1 MQAQMLTSKFG
12 GELISFK
19 LNGEEKIHQ
28 GKDCVDENGKI
39 YWQRHSPI
47 LFPVVGKLKKNQ
59 TIIGGRTYE
68 MPQHGFARDLE
79 FEPLTKLDNF
89 HSYMLKSNKY
99 TLSRYPYDFELYATY
114 RIDGNKLTTIYKVIN
129 TGITNMPFGIGGHPA
144 FKIDLEQLK
153 KGNYYIEFEEDEEKL
168 PFAKA
173 EVVRL
178 MKENLDDDKMIRE
191 RVKVEMNKFLGE
203 VLKNVCKQLN
213 DYPYTTI
220 EYEMLKEST
229 YPYTNITRI
238 NQEKERI
245 LLHLEAIKADCNA
258 LAMDVQ
264 RTLKLKDVAE
274 EDDLSSFLAHDDE
287 ETEEEE

>member
-1 MQAQMLTSKFG
+1 MS
-12 GELISFK
+12 
-19 LNGEEKIHQ
+19 EEEIQ
-28 GKDCVDENGKI
+28 
-39 YWQRHSPI
+39 Q
-47 LFPVVGKLKKNQ
+47 Q
-59 TIIGGRTYE
+59 TE
-68 MPQHGFARDLE
+68 D
-79 FEPLTKLDNF
+79 
-89 HSYMLKSNKY
+89 
-99 TLSRYPYDFELYATY
+99 
-114 RIDGNKLTTIYKVIN
+114 
-129 TGITNMPFGIGGHPA
+129 
-144 FKIDLEQLK
+144 
-153 KGNYYIEFEEDEEKL
+153 YIEEDEEKL

-229 YPYTNITRI
+229 YPYTNIERI

-264 RTLKLKDVAE
+264 KTLKLKDVVE
-274 EDDLSSFLAHDDE
+274 EDTFATFSADV
-287 ETEEEE
+287 EEEEEE

>member
-1 MQAQMLTSKFG
+1 
-12 GELISFK
+12 
-19 LNGEEKIHQ
+19 
-28 GKDCVDENGKI
+28 
-39 YWQRHSPI
+39 
-47 LFPVVGKLKKNQ
+47 
-59 TIIGGRTYE
+59 
-68 MPQHGFARDLE
+68 
-79 FEPLTKLDNF
+79 
-89 HSYMLKSNKY
+89 
-99 TLSRYPYDFELYATY
+99 
-114 RIDGNKLTTIYKVIN
+114 
-129 TGITNMPFGIGGHPA
+129 
-144 FKIDLEQLK
+144 
-153 KGNYYIEFEEDEEKL
+153 
-168 PFAKA
+168 
-173 EVVRL
+173 
-178 MKENLDDDKMIRE
+178 
-191 RVKVEMNKFLGE
+191 MNKFLGE

-213 DYPYTTI
+213 DYPYNTI

>member
-1 MQAQMLTSKFG
+1 MSEEEMIEETSE
-12 GELISFK
+12 ELI
-19 LNGEEKIHQ
+19 
-28 GKDCVDENGKI
+28 D
-39 YWQRHSPI
+39 
-47 LFPVVGKLKKNQ
+47 
-59 TIIGGRTYE
+59 
-68 MPQHGFARDLE
+68 
-79 FEPLTKLDNF
+79 
-89 HSYMLKSNKY
+89 
-99 TLSRYPYDFELYATY
+99 
-114 RIDGNKLTTIYKVIN
+114 
-129 TGITNMPFGIGGHPA
+129 
-144 FKIDLEQLK
+144 
-153 KGNYYIEFEEDEEKL
+153 DEEKL

-191 RVKVEMNKFLGE
+191 RVKVEMNKFLGD

-229 YPYTNITRI
+229 YPYTNIERI

-264 RTLKLKDVAE
+264 KTLKLKDVVE
-274 EDDLSSFLAHDDE
+274 ENEFSFLKSDDDE
-287 ETEEEE
+287 EDEEE

>member
-1 MQAQMLTSKFG
+1 MS
-12 GELISFK
+12 
-19 LNGEEKIHQ
+19 EE
-28 GKDCVDENGKI
+28 
-39 YWQRHSPI
+39 
-47 LFPVVGKLKKNQ
+47 
-59 TIIGGRTYE
+59 E
-68 MPQHGFARDLE
+68 M
-79 FEPLTKLDNF
+79 
-89 HSYMLKSNKY
+89 
-99 TLSRYPYDFELYATY
+99 
-114 RIDGNKLTTIYKVIN
+114 I
-129 TGITNMPFGIGGHPA
+129 
-144 FKIDLEQLK
+144 EQVSE
-153 KGNYYIEFEEDEEKL
+153 EFEEEDEKL

-229 YPYTNITRI
+229 YPYTNIERI

-264 RTLKLKDVAE
+264 KTLKLKDVVE
-274 EDDLSSFLAHDDE
+274 EDTFSFSAPTDE
-287 ETEEEE
+287 EYEEE

>member
-1 MQAQMLTSKFG
+1 MKKTQRGVIMSEEEIMEQTS
-12 GELISFK
+12 
-19 LNGEEKIHQ
+19 EE
-28 GKDCVDENGKI
+28 
-39 YWQRHSPI
+39 
-47 LFPVVGKLKKNQ
+47 
-59 TIIGGRTYE
+59 
-68 MPQHGFARDLE
+68 
-79 FEPLTKLDNF
+79 F
-89 HSYMLKSNKY
+89 H
-99 TLSRYPYDFELYATY
+99 
-114 RIDGNKLTTIYKVIN
+114 
-129 TGITNMPFGIGGHPA
+129 
-144 FKIDLEQLK
+144 
-153 KGNYYIEFEEDEEKL
+153 EEDEEKL

-229 YPYTNITRI
+229 YPYTNIERI

-264 RTLKLKDVAE
+264 KTLKLKDVVE
-274 EDDLSSFLAHDDE
+274 EDTFSFSAPVEEDE
-287 ETEEEE
+287 EE

>member
-1 MQAQMLTSKFG
+1 MSD
-12 GELISFK
+12 
-19 LNGEEKIHQ
+19 EEMIEETTEEVTEEF
-28 GKDCVDENGKI
+28 VDEN
-39 YWQRHSPI
+39 
-47 LFPVVGKLKKNQ
+47 
-59 TIIGGRTYE
+59 
-68 MPQHGFARDLE
+68 
-79 FEPLTKLDNF
+79 
-89 HSYMLKSNKY
+89 
-99 TLSRYPYDFELYATY
+99 
-114 RIDGNKLTTIYKVIN
+114 
-129 TGITNMPFGIGGHPA
+129 
-144 FKIDLEQLK
+144 
-153 KGNYYIEFEEDEEKL
+153 EEKL

-178 MKENLDDDKMIRE
+178 MKQNLDDDKMIRE
-191 RVKVEMNKFLGE
+191 RVKVEMNIFLGE

-264 RTLKLKDVAE
+264 KTLKLKDDNK
-274 EDDLSSFLAHDDE
+274 EDDLASFLAHDDDDE
-287 ETEEEE
+287 EIEEEE

>member
-1 MQAQMLTSKFG
+1 MS
-12 GELISFK
+12 
-19 LNGEEKIHQ
+19 EEEIMEQ
-28 GKDCVDENGKI
+28 
-39 YWQRHSPI
+39 
-47 LFPVVGKLKKNQ
+47 
-59 TIIGGRTYE
+59 TYE
-68 MPQHGFARDLE
+68 E
-79 FEPLTKLDNF
+79 FP
-89 HSYMLKSNKY
+89 
-99 TLSRYPYDFELYATY
+99 
-114 RIDGNKLTTIYKVIN
+114 
-129 TGITNMPFGIGGHPA
+129 
-144 FKIDLEQLK
+144 
-153 KGNYYIEFEEDEEKL
+153 EEDEEKL

-229 YPYTNITRI
+229 YPYTNIERI

-264 RTLKLKDVAE
+264 KTLKLKDVVE
-274 EDDLSSFLAHDDE
+274 EDTFSFSAPVE
-287 ETEEEE
+287 EDKEE

>member
-1 MQAQMLTSKFG
+1 MSEEEMIEETS
-12 GELISFK
+12 
-19 LNGEEKIHQ
+19 EEFI
-28 GKDCVDENGKI
+28 
-39 YWQRHSPI
+39 
-47 LFPVVGKLKKNQ
+47 
-59 TIIGGRTYE
+59 
-68 MPQHGFARDLE
+68 
-79 FEPLTKLDNF
+79 
-89 HSYMLKSNKY
+89 
-99 TLSRYPYDFELYATY
+99 
-114 RIDGNKLTTIYKVIN
+114 
-129 TGITNMPFGIGGHPA
+129 
-144 FKIDLEQLK
+144 
-153 KGNYYIEFEEDEEKL
+153 EEDEEKL

-229 YPYTNITRI
+229 YPYTNIERI

-264 RTLKLKDVAE
+264 KTLKLKDVVE
-274 EDDLSSFLAHDDE
+274 EDTFSFSAPTDE
-287 ETEEEE
+287 EDEEE

>member
-1 MQAQMLTSKFG
+1 MSEEEMIEETS
-12 GELISFK
+12 
-19 LNGEEKIHQ
+19 EEY
-28 GKDCVDENGKI
+28 VD
-39 YWQRHSPI
+39 
-47 LFPVVGKLKKNQ
+47 
-59 TIIGGRTYE
+59 
-68 MPQHGFARDLE
+68 
-79 FEPLTKLDNF
+79 
-89 HSYMLKSNKY
+89 
-99 TLSRYPYDFELYATY
+99 
-114 RIDGNKLTTIYKVIN
+114 
-129 TGITNMPFGIGGHPA
+129 
-144 FKIDLEQLK
+144 
-153 KGNYYIEFEEDEEKL
+153 EDEEKL

-191 RVKVEMNKFLGE
+191 RVKVEMNKFLGD

-229 YPYTNITRI
+229 YPYTNIERI

-264 RTLKLKDVAE
+264 KTLKLKDVVE
-274 EDDLSSFLAHDDE
+274 EDSFADFSANLDE
-287 ETEEEE
+287 ETEEE

>member
-1 MQAQMLTSKFG
+1 MS
-12 GELISFK
+12 
-19 LNGEEKIHQ
+19 EE
-28 GKDCVDENGKI
+28 
-39 YWQRHSPI
+39 
-47 LFPVVGKLKKNQ
+47 
-59 TIIGGRTYE
+59 E
-68 MPQHGFARDLE
+68 MIEE
-79 FEPLTKLDNF
+79 FD
-89 HSYMLKSNKY
+89 
-99 TLSRYPYDFELYATY
+99 
-114 RIDGNKLTTIYKVIN
+114 
-129 TGITNMPFGIGGHPA
+129 
-144 FKIDLEQLK
+144 
-153 KGNYYIEFEEDEEKL
+153 EEDDEKL

-191 RVKVEMNKFLGE
+191 RVKVEMNKFLGD

-229 YPYTNITRI
+229 YPYTNIERI

-264 RTLKLKDVAE
+264 KTLKLKDVVE
-274 EDDLSSFLAHDDE
+274 EDSFASFSAPAEDEDE
-287 ETEEEE
+287 EE